1 MRVIIMRHGEAM
13 FEGPERVLTSRG
25 REEVKMTT
33 LKLLSSYNV
42 TKIFCSP
49 KKRALQ
55 TAQVVHSL
63 LRGSNVP
70 EVQILPE
77 LAPMGDASLV
87 YDYIN
92 AVGTDNDTVLLIS
105 HIPQVLSLAE
115 AFTAIDCD
123 VPRFVTGGA
132 LILQQFD
139 SAASYPRFAP
149 ESFFTPSS
157 ELIYPQSKV
166 AAAIYHAATMQ
177 ASLLRA
183 RTLPP
188 LRLLGMRCQ
197 VPLWVPSWA
206 PATAYVPL
214 LMPKSG
220 LVVDLDCMRK
230 HLTT

>member
-105 HIPQVLSLAE
+105 YRH
-115 AFTAIDCD
+115 
-123 VPRFVTGGA
+123 
-132 LILQQFD
+132 
-139 SAASYPRFAP
+139 
-149 ESFFTPSS
+149 
-157 ELIYPQSKV
+157 
-166 AAAIYHAATMQ
+166 
-177 ASLLRA
+177 
-183 RTLPP
+183 
-188 LRLLGMRCQ
+188 
-197 VPLWVPSWA
+197 
-206 PATAYVPL
+206 
-214 LMPKSG
+214 
-220 LVVDLDCMRK
+220 
-230 HLTT
+230 

>member
-132 LILQQFD
+132 LILQQFE

-166 AAAIYHAATMQ
+166 AAAIYHAGKPAQSTHVATTPVTWD
-177 ASLLRA
+177 AVPGSLMG
-183 RTLPP
+183 TV
-188 LRLLGMRCQ
+188 LGTSHSVR
-197 VPLWVPSWA
+197 SFA
-206 PATAYVPL
+206 NA
-214 LMPKSG
+214 
-220 LVVDLDCMRK
+220 
-230 HLTT
+230 

>member
-33 LKLLSSYNV
+33 LKLLSSYNI

-63 LRGSNVP
+63 LKGSNVP

-77 LAPMGDASLV
+77 LAPMGSASQV
-87 YDYIN
+87 FDYIN
-92 AVGTDNDTVLLIS
+92 AVASESDTVLLIS
-105 HIPQVLSLAE
+105 HIPQVLNLAD
-115 AFTAIDCD
+115 AFTAVDCD

-132 LILQQFD
+132 LILQQ
-139 SAASYPRFAP
+139 SAGAGYARFVP

-157 ELIYPQSKV
+157 ELIYPPVQGV
-166 AAAIYHAATMQ
+166 AARYHTGKPSAVAAQ
-177 ASLLRA
+177 VASPVA
-183 RTLPP
+183 SPVAASP
-188 LRLLGMRCQ
+188 
-197 VPLWVPSWA
+197 VPWDSVPS
-206 PATAYVPL
+206 PLMGTARALIGTSPNTFA
-214 LMPKSG
+214 SANA
-220 LVVDLDCMRK
+220 
-230 HLTT
+230 

>member
-13 FEGPERVLTSRG
+13 FDGPERVLTSRG
-25 REEVKMTT
+25 HEEVRMTT

-55 TAQVVHSL
+55 TAQIVHSL

-70 EVQILPE
+70 EIQILPE

-87 YDYIN
+87 YDYVN
-92 AVGTDNDTVLLIS
+92 AVADDNDTVLLVS
-105 HIPQVLSLAE
+105 HIPQVLSLADV
-115 AFTAIDCD
+115 FTAIDCD
-123 VPRFVTGGA
+123 IPRFVTGGA

-149 ESFFTPSS
+149 ESFFTPCS

-166 AAAIYHAATMQ
+166 AAAIFHSGNPNAAAAAVAAVVPTVSWGETVGMPG
-177 ASLLRA
+177 AMMGTA
-183 RTLPP
+183 RNYIGQGAMSRTF
-188 LRLLGMRCQ
+188 
-197 VPLWVPSWA
+197 A
-206 PATAYVPL
+206 NA
-214 LMPKSG
+214 
-220 LVVDLDCMRK
+220 
-230 HLTT
+230 